1 MTNIGGKDRATSVG
15 KTSEIVLFG
24 VPVYPHLDPS
34 AFAYDGNDVGVL
46 LLHGLTGAPT
56 EMRGLGEH
64 LRGLGYS
71 VDAPLLPGHGTHHRD
86 LEHATRHDWI
96 AAARTSLRALRANK
110 RKVFIVGQSM
120 GGLVAL
126 SLVADLDAAGADVAG
141 VVALAPALM
150 VNRLALFTH
159 LAPVLPLR
167 FFPKYE
173 ERNPDLVDVSQLK
186 EVWSYT
192 HTPLRTVREILA
204 FQHDVKALLPRVER
218 PLLVMQ
224 GRKDKTVRPVSAST
238 VVDGVGSVDKELVW
252 LERTAHIVSVDGERH
267 DVFARAAAF
276 IAARA

>member
-1 MTNIGGKDRATSVG
+1 M
-15 KTSEIVLFG
+15 
-24 VPVYPHLDPS
+24 PVYAHLDPG
-34 AFAYDGNDVGVL
+34 AFAFDGGDVGVL

-64 LRGLGYS
+64 LRGLGHT
-71 VDAPLLPGHGTHHRD
+71 VDAPLLPGHGTHHKD
-86 LEHATRHDWI
+86 LEKATRHQWI
-96 AAARTSLRALRANK
+96 EAARTSLRALRK
-110 RKVFIVGQSM
+110 RKRTVFVVGQSM

-126 SLVADLDAAGADVAG
+126 SLAADLDDDGAPVGG

-186 EVWSYT
+186 EVWSYS
-192 HTPLRTVREILA
+192 HTPLQTVREVLA
-204 FQHDVKALLPRVER
+204 FQHDVKALLPRVKH

-224 GRKDKTVRPVSAST
+224 GKKDKTVRPVSARA
-238 VVDGVGSVDKELVW
+238 VVDGVGSADKELVW
-252 LERTAHIVSVDGERH
+252 LEKTAHIVSVDGERH